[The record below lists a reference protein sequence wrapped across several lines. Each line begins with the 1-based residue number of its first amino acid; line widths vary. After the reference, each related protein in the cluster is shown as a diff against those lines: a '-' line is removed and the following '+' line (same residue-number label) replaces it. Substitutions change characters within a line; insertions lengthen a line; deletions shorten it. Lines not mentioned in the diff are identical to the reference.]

1 MVDDYRDNDARQ
13 RAQQRAQHRSS
24 DQAGRERGRTTGGCF
39 RISLKAILHIGHV
52 GGSCTCAQ
60 CSIQPKQK
68 RCSQPLIS
76 PRSSTGL
83 RRVNTAPMESCQASG
98 ASTWSWSCAL
108 EADAAA
114 RVSVGAVGAAL
125 EHAALLQVVVHRTA
139 KPAPQHKNQ
148 NATVELPGGARVTSS
163 ALATFA
169 PPLRGGEAQ
178 AVSSKLGDVT
188 SKEIARALTGRSASS
203 VSPRLVNGQ
212 SRVV

>member
-163 ALATFA
+163 AAFA
-169 PPLRGGEAQ
+169 PPF
-178 AVSSKLGDVT
+178 
-188 SKEIARALTGRSASS
+188 
-203 VSPRLVNGQ
+203 SPRRW
-212 SRVV
+212 SS